1 MLVFFS
7 VILLL
12 IFAQKYTES
21 AKRSYAY
28 VSTFAF
34 GVCSSF
40 VSSPNPRELAQL
52 YHAKFAVTM
61 DDQKEMYAA
70 MILHIL

>member
-28 VSTFAF
+28 VSTFEF